1 MWDYGTGELGN
12 NGIHA
17 LDQLRWI
24 LHLDAPTRIV
34 AAGGKFFYDDDQE
47 TPDTLTVT

>member
-17 LDQLRWI
+17 LDRLRWI
-24 LHLDAPTRIV
+24 LNLDAPTRIV
-34 AAGGKFFYDDDQE
+34 ATSEPFEA
-47 TPDTLTVT
+47 TRCPV